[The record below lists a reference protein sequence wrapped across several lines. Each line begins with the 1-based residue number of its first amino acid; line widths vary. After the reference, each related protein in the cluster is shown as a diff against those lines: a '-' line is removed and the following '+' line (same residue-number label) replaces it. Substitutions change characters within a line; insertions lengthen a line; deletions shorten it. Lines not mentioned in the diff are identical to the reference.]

1 MSKSSA
7 KLMTEGSIWK
17 RIVAFAIPLFWG
29 NLFQQL
35 YNTADSLIVGN
46 FLGSSALAAVS
57 SSGNLIFL
65 MVGLFNGIAIGSG
78 VIVAKYYGARDIPN
92 LCCRFCNCHFTVFKC
107 YPLYGAAAS
116 QSGGVSASSEPD
128 QSGFLYAPPDHF
140 LWSARRTPELDHF
153 PGKCIRPGKYQPV
166 WGNGGCR
173 MWFLYED
180 PGIWVPSDHLF
191 CSGTYYFYQSESG
204 SKRI

>member
-57 SSGNLIFL
+57 SSGNLISL

-92 LCCRFCNCHFTVFKC
+92 LQKSIKSIHTTVGFGLIC
-107 YPLYGAAAS
+107 GVILTIVGIIAAP
-116 QSGGVSASSEPD
+116 QILVLMG
-128 QSGFLYAPPDHF
+128 
-140 LWSARRTPELDHF
+140 TPEAVLPNSITYFRIYFTGSLAFVMYNFFVGILQSVGDSTHPLIYLIVSSVTNIILDLVLIADLGF
-153 PGKCIRPGKYQPV
+153 GV
-166 WGNGGCR
+166 VDAD
-173 MWFLYED
+173 F
-180 PGIWVPSDHLF
+180 
-191 CSGTYYFYQSESG
+191 
-204 SKRI
+204 

>member
-57 SSGNLIFL
+57 SLTELPPGVVDGIVLPIDQL
-65 MVGLFNGIAIGSG
+65 ADGQQGLH
-78 VIVAKYYGARDIPN
+78 
-92 LCCRFCNCHFTVFKC
+92 C
-107 YPLYGAAAS
+107 
-116 QSGGVSASSEPD
+116 
-128 QSGFLYAPPDHF
+128 
-140 LWSARRTPELDHF
+140 
-153 PGKCIRPGKYQPV
+153 
-166 WGNGGCR
+166 
-173 MWFLYED
+173 
-180 PGIWVPSDHLF
+180 
-191 CSGTYYFYQSESG
+191 
-204 SKRI
+204 

>member
-92 LCCRFCNCHFTVFKC
+92 LQKSIHTTVGFGLICGVILTIVGIIAAPQILVAYGNTGGGTSKLDYLFPDLLYRLTCLCHVQLLCRH
-107 YPLYGAAAS
+107 
-116 QSGGVSASSEPD
+116 SAV
-128 QSGFLYAPPDHF
+128 
-140 LWSARRTPELDHF
+140 RR
-153 PGKCIRPGKYQPV
+153 
-166 WGNGGCR
+166 
-173 MWFLYED
+173 
-180 PGIWVPSDHLF
+180 
-191 CSGTYYFYQSESG
+191 
-204 SKRI
+204 

>member
-92 LCCRFCNCHFTVFKC
+92 LQKSIHTTVGFGLIC
-107 YPLYGAAAS
+107 GVTLPLSVSLPHHRSWYLWEHRRRYF
-116 QSGGVSASSEPD
+116 QTQLLISGSTLPAHLPLSCTTSLSA
-128 QSGFLYAPPDHF
+128 
-140 LWSARRTPELDHF
+140 
-153 PGKCIRPGKYQPV
+153 
-166 WGNGGCR
+166 
-173 MWFLYED
+173 
-180 PGIWVPSDHLF
+180 F
-191 CSGTYYFYQSESG
+191 CSPSVTVP
-204 SKRI
+204 IL

>member
-1 MSKSSA
+1 MSKYSA

-92 LCCRFCNCHFTVFKC
+92 LQKSIHTTVGFGLICGVTLPLSVSLPHHRSWCLWEHRGGTSKLDYLFPDLLYRLTCLCHVQLLCRH
-107 YPLYGAAAS
+107 
-116 QSGGVSASSEPD
+116 SAV
-128 QSGFLYAPPDHF
+128 
-140 LWSARRTPELDHF
+140 RR
-153 PGKCIRPGKYQPV
+153 
-166 WGNGGCR
+166 
-173 MWFLYED
+173 
-180 PGIWVPSDHLF
+180 
-191 CSGTYYFYQSESG
+191 
-204 SKRI
+204 